1 MTDHHYAD
9 PLLTLEGISMK
20 FGDELV
26 LRNISGVQVRN
37 VVRPGLSQ
45 GQVLGFYG
53 RSGIGKSVLCR
64 IIAGLLVPTTGTVLV
79 GNPARPVVT
88 GDVGFVQQRYPL
100 FNHRTLLDNLV
111 VAGSRKHPEA
121 EAKERAMAYLE
132 RFGLA
137 QHRKKYPAHLSG
149 GQRQRA
155 AIAQQLLC
163 SENLIILD
171 EPFSGLD
178 VAMIDEVKKIILE
191 VTTMDELN
199 TVVIVSHDIT
209 ATTALSDT
217 LWLLGYERDAAGQC
231 LPGATITQQHQYN
244 LAEMG
249 LAWQPG
255 IEANPEFNKLVEHL
269 KQEIRLSA

>member
-1 MTDHHYAD
+1 MSDHSYKE
-9 PLLTLEGISMK
+9 PLLTLDNISMK

-26 LRNISGVQVRN
+26 LRDISVQVRN
-37 VVRPGLSQ
+37 VVRPGMNQ

-64 IIAGLLVPTTGTVLV
+64 IIAGLLTPTAGTVFV
-79 GNPARPVVT
+79 GNPARPVIT

-100 FNHRTLLDNLV
+100 FNHRTLFDNLV
-111 VAGSRKHPEA
+111 VAATRKYPEA
-121 EAKERAMAYLE
+121 EAKERASAYLE
-132 RFGLA
+132 RFGLG

-149 GQRQRA
+149 GQRQRV

-163 SENLIILD
+163 SEHFIILD

-178 VAMIDEVKKIILE
+178 VAMIDEVKEIILE
-191 VTTMDELN
+191 VTTLNDLN
-199 TVVIVSHDIT
+199 TVIIISHDIA

-217 LWLLGYERDAAGQC
+217 LWLLSYERDAAGQC
-231 LPGATITQQHQYN
+231 LPGAIIGKQHQYN

-255 IEANPEFNKLVEHL
+255 IEASPAFGKLVEEL
-269 KQEIRLSA
+269 KQEIRNSA

>member
-1 MTDHHYAD
+1 MADHSYKES
-9 PLLTLEGISMK
+9 LLSLAGVSMQ

-26 LRNISGVQVRN
+26 LRDINVQVRD
-37 VVRPGLSQ
+37 VVRPGVHQ

-64 IIAGLLVPTTGTVLV
+64 IIAGLLAPSTGTVLV
-79 GNPARPVVT
+79 GTPPRPVVT

-111 VAGSRKHPEA
+111 VAAARKHPTA
-121 EAKERAMAYLE
+121 EAKDRAGAYLE

-163 SENLIILD
+163 SDHLIILD

-191 VTTMDELN
+191 VSAMNELN
-199 TVVIVSHDIT
+199 TVIIVSHDIA

-217 LWLLGYERDAAGQC
+217 LWLMGYERDAAGQH
-231 LPGATITQQHQYN
+231 LPGATISTQRQYN

-255 IEANPEFNKLVEHL
+255 IEAQPEFSQLVEQL
-269 KQEIRLSA
+269 KQEIRTSA